1 MCVCV
6 YILFFKNV
14 HGMERIIIEDVY
26 YMNSGGEGCLLFK
39 HYISSLGCEHK
50 GSRCV
55 NEKRLFLVQE
65 PPGGDDSS
73 RRLLLKKNSIFTSQY

>member
-50 GSRCV
+50 
-55 NEKRLFLVQE
+55 E
-65 PPGGDDSS
+65 PPGNGDGSTF
-73 RRLLLKKNSIFTSQY
+73 LINSTFTSSEGYIVHKNRYF